1 MSSVDW
7 ENRLTLAGKGGKLW
21 ILSCRLKTVRG
32 PVDGLA
38 INRQNV
44 LQYFWWLLCGRSFGC
59 FMAWLMTLNLTWLN
73 CATVGTCWILI
84 SSALMG
90 CGYLLEMAVQIA

>member
-1 MSSVDW
+1 MLQNFIWMSSVDW

-44 LQYFWWLLCGRSFGC
+44 LQYF
-59 FMAWLMTLNLTWLN
+59 
-73 CATVGTCWILI
+73 
-84 SSALMG
+84 
-90 CGYLLEMAVQIA
+90 